1 MRPERPYGRRKGRYD
16 YLMKEFMREQIR
28 ETLADGKTIYDVKLL
43 CSDLAEFNI
52 SLAELKE
59 KEETVCK
66 YPFIPER
73 R

>member
-1 MRPERPYGRRKGRYD
+1 
-16 YLMKEFMREQIR
+16 MKEFMREQIR